1 MELEKKLFN
10 FRPEQYVPLNIKY
23 ELGGGAWPYLLVVE
37 LEIDFVL
44 YGTMVNLKH
53 YSSNDLFLLDQFTP
67 CTNIILG
74 QSMFLLTYVI

>member
-1 MELEKKLFN
+1 M
-10 FRPEQYVPLNIKY
+10 
-23 ELGGGAWPYLLVVE
+23 
-37 LEIDFVL
+37 L

-74 QSMFLLTYVI
+74 QSKLLLTHVIWSQEIAQLRGFNLNLKI